1 MSGHPGY
8 YSLIQYCPDSSRAEA
23 ANVGVLLFCPAIG
36 FLEARTAG
44 GNDRVRRFFRGR
56 DVDIARLNT
65 MKRSIERRLKVEA
78 DRFKTLDD
86 LVGFIESRGNDI
98 VLTAPRPMK
107 VAEPRA
113 DLTRLFAELVG
124 GRVLG
129 DKQAALIPE
138 MDGPFAR
145 LSQEGRLQIKERV
158 RVPLL
163 GTTIRAPYSYR
174 NGVVNLIKPHRFSGP
189 EDDARRSAGHLA
201 IEGDL
206 LKKHPHE
213 AGGDFRLVVVSAM
226 QTAAAVARE
235 DMLAP
240 LFHEYGVKFVRRSQ
254 VSEFVQQVQRDAH
267 A

>member
-1 MSGHPGY
+1 
-8 YSLIQYCPDSSRAEA
+8 
-23 ANVGVLLFCPAIG
+23 
-36 FLEARTAG
+36 
-44 GNDRVRRFFRGR
+44 
-56 DVDIARLNT
+56 
-65 MKRSIERRLKVEA
+65 
-78 DRFKTLDD
+78 
-86 LVGFIESRGNDI
+86 
-98 VLTAPRPMK
+98 MK

-174 NGVVNLIKPHRFSGP
+174 NGVVNLIKPHRFFGP
-189 EDDARRSAGHLA
+189 DDDARRSAGHLA

-254 VSEFVQQVQRDAH
+254 VPEFVQQVQRDAH